1 MNLGW
6 TGGGLHGSC
15 LHDENR
21 WQRTC
26 HAAAYQQRRALMMWA
41 MLATYDSAW
50 INPIVNLL
58 HRGLAGDLGAN
69 LITQPIRT
77 SPQVP
82 ILESEMST

>member
-1 MNLGW
+1 
-6 TGGGLHGSC
+6 
-15 LHDENR
+15 
-21 WQRTC
+21 
-26 HAAAYQQRRALMMWA
+26 MMWA

-82 ILESEMST
+82 ILESGLST